1 MALSRLQV
9 SILGL
14 GAAVLLATQNIDTRA
29 QAQIAASN
37 TQRTTTG
44 DPITGEGLPNPAPIV
59 TRNWGE
65 LPAGRKWG
73 TTAGIDIDP
82 IDGNIWAYERCGAGN
97 CRRWSRRLR
106 QHAARSDLQVRSQDR
121 RGARE
126 LRQGRHGDAARHRR
140 RQAGQRVD
148 CRFRGQQGGHQ
159 GASGPQ
165 VQPEGRE
172 AAEPG
177 RRRQG
182 RATPTVSSTSRTT
195 SSSGPTAAS
204 TWPTATTRRA

>member
-44 DPITGEGLPNPAPIV
+44 DPITGEGLPNPAPVV

-73 TTAGIDIDP
+73 TTAGIDVDP
-82 IDGNIWAYERCGAGN
+82 IDGNIWGYERCGAG
-97 CRRWSRRLR
+97 
-106 QHAARSDLQVRSQDR
+106 AGG
-121 RGARE
+121 GA
-126 LRQGRHGDAARHRR
+126 GG
-140 RQAGQRVD
+140 GPVD
-148 CRFRGQQGGHQ
+148 CETNPVDPVFK
-159 GASGPQ
+159 
-165 VQPEGRE
+165 
-172 AAEPG
+172 
-177 RRRQG
+177 
-182 RATPTVSSTSRTT
+182 
-195 SSSGPTAAS
+195 
-204 TWPTATTRRA
+204 